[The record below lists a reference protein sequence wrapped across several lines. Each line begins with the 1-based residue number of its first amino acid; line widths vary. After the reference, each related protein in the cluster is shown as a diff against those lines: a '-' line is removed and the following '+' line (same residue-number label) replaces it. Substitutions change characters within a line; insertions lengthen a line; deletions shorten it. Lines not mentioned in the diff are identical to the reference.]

1 MEGRQELGR
10 GKEENDRQM
19 QLEKELNN
27 LVTFCYFE
35 QNAVP
40 RDYSEKWPENKDS
53 GSEQM

>member
-1 MEGRQELGR
+1 
-10 GKEENDRQM
+10 M

-53 GSEQM
+53 GSEQMQP